1 MLQTHS
7 QLRHDLMQPASVAVL
22 MLEELRQRNQDQS
35 LRIPLELLDQAL
47 SDLAKLIE
55 ALE

>member
-7 QLRHDLMQPASVAVL
+7 QLRHELMQPASVAVL
-22 MLEELRQRNQDQS
+22 MIEELKRRNQDES
-35 LRIPLELLDQAL
+35 LRIPLELLEQAL
-47 SDLAKLIE
+47 SDLAKMIE